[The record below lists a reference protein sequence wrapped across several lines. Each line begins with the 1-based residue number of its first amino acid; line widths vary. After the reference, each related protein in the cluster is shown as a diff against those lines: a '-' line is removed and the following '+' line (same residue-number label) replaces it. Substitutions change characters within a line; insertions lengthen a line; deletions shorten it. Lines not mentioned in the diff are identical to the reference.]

1 MLNVLSGEAIKKISE
16 RADAV
21 VYGVYGNESSD
32 FWHKAEA
39 LLLQS
44 LVVYIELNNLVG
56 DSDVDLIVKIQEV
69 ISNLE
74 SEEYKIKETFERY
87 PGNLLNLYMAWENNE
102 QRVKNSIISGL
113 HIRLDK
119 ILNDLKE
126 SSSLPPT
133 LVIGPAGSGKTLR
146 FVIPNILLEKK
157 RSILVF
163 DPRKEIAAYTK
174 NQKAKQGYN
183 IEYLDLDEKND
194 FTKTVQKFVEEKT
207 VLYIHMQS
215 LLSEELNE
223 NTLES
228 IANLFKNLLEEISTL
243 NRKANKDQFNG
254 TCIFLENATLY
265 KVKYLPEI
273 LAVARG
279 YNTHITIIIQSINEL
294 EKLYGLETSRSILTN
309 CNTKLIMGITNQR
322 DAEYFS
328 ELLGEKA
335 IEVEQNKYVKRKH
348 LSKDELLGLN
358 SEQAILLQSGEQFRI
373 IDKLP
378 FEYGTESNEG

>member
-1 MLNVLSGEAIKKISE
+1 MLNVLSGEAIQKISE

-56 DSDVDLIVKIQEV
+56 DADVDLIVKTQELL
-69 ISNLE
+69 SNLE

-113 HIRLDK
+113 HNRLDK
-119 ILNDLKE
+119 ILNELKE
-126 SSSLPPT
+126 GSSLPPT

-157 RSILVF
+157 RNILVF
-163 DPRKEIAAYTK
+163 DPRKEIAAYTE

-194 FTKTVQKFVEEKT
+194 FTKIVQKFVEEKT
-207 VLYIHMQS
+207 VLYVHMQS

-228 IANLFKNLLEEISTL
+228 ISNLFDNLLEEISTI
-243 NRKANKDQFNG
+243 NRKTNQDQFNG
-254 TCIFLENATLY
+254 TCIFLEEATLY
-265 KVKYLPEI
+265 KIKYLPEL
-273 LAVARG
+273 LAVASG
-279 YNTHITIIIQSINEL
+279 YNIRITLTIQSINTL
-294 EKLYGLETSRSILTN
+294 EKLYGLEASRSILGN

-335 IEVEQNKYVKRKH
+335 IKVEQNKYVKRKH
-348 LSKDELLGLN
+348 LTKDEILELN
-358 SEQAILLQSGEQFRI
+358 SEKAILLQSGELFKI

-378 FEYGTESNEG
+378 FGYGTDIDEN

>member
-1 MLNVLSGEAIKKISE
+1 MLNVLSSEAIQNIRE

-56 DSDVDLIVKIQEV
+56 DSDVGLIVKIKELL
-69 ISNLE
+69 SDLE
-74 SEEYKIKETFERY
+74 SEEYKIKETFEQY

-102 QRVKNSIISGL
+102 QRVKNSIAIGL
-113 HIRLDK
+113 YNRLDK
-119 ILNDLKE
+119 ILNDLQKI
-126 SSSLPPT
+126 SPQFPT
-133 LVIGPAGSGKTLR
+133 LVMGPPGSGKTLR

-163 DPRKEIAAYTK
+163 DPKKEIAAYTK
-174 NQKAKQGYN
+174 IQKSKEGYN

-194 FTKTVQKFVEEKT
+194 FTKIVQKFVEEKT
-207 VLYIHMQS
+207 VLYVHMQS

-228 IANLFKNLLEEISTL
+228 ISNLFKNLLEEISTF
-243 NRKANKDQFNG
+243 NSKTNQDQFNG
-254 TCIFLENATLY
+254 ACIFLEDATLY
-265 KVKYLPEI
+265 KIKYLPEL

-279 YNTHITIIIQSINEL
+279 YNIYITLIAQSKNAL
-294 EKLYGLETSRSILTN
+294 EKLYGLEISRSILTN
-309 CNTKLIMGITNQR
+309 CNTMFIMGIADSK

-328 ELLGEKA
+328 ELIGEKVVKG
-335 IEVEQNKYVKRKH
+335 EHNKYVKSKH
-348 LSKDELLGLN
+348 LTKDEILELN
-358 SEQAILLQSGEQFRI
+358 SEKAILLQSGEQFKI

-378 FEYGTESNEG
+378 FEYGTEM